1 MNKHIPSCKIKQSLQ
16 QSIHEKTP
24 TFIHIPRS
32 SEKSCGFEDLGEKQH
47 ILLQY
52 REQSNFAFPFNSLFV
67 ALWRLPKVIKPKYS
81 KNSLILWHTKCDL
94 WVLAP
99 ILTFMLFNFI
109 VWTLQYDAMYKYEN
123 KAQFVQKQKSTR
135 LIWVFIVLKIYNF
148 EDYLSL
154 E

>member
-1 MNKHIPSCKIKQSLQ
+1 MW
-16 QSIHEKTP
+16 
-24 TFIHIPRS
+24 F
-32 SEKSCGFEDLGEKQH
+32 
-47 ILLQY
+47 
-52 REQSNFAFPFNSLFV
+52 
-67 ALWRLPKVIKPKYS
+67 
-81 KNSLILWHTKCDL
+81 
-94 WVLAP
+94 AP
-99 ILTFMLFNFI
+99 ILTFVLFNFI